1 MSNKFIKILSIFI
14 ILSVLCTLFACND
27 SDIIESITQG
37 DSDIVTELEEPTQGD
52 SFEESVENSESDES
66 EGSSAED
73 STSSETLESDTT
85 ESDASESDVNTN
97 VETESANETTDETS
111 SEDSESVSAN
121 TTETESIF
129 ESESITVTET
139 EPVVESES
147 EPESESDI
155 VTGGNGTTELE
166 TTDETEPEIVGTGE
180 LVLSIFADF
189 HYEQDVYRSTIAD
202 FNAILD
208 RAHANGANVVLQM
221 GDLCNDFVGSP
232 EFLNAYLNNKYN
244 MPVYGVYGNHDLQTA
259 GNSMDIVTP
268 QLTNREVKWGTEDGK
283 IGDGYIG
290 YYYTDVN
297 GFRIIAVDSNY
308 YYDTNAS
315 EWKHNPDGSYR
326 IPSGGSCEAALGP
339 VQLAWLEKVVLDAA
353 EKDLPCIV
361 MAHHT
366 FNGTWSGKSYDWQA
380 VQEIY
385 RKANNINPGTV
396 ILSMNG
402 HNHTNRQAVVEG
414 VVYLDVNIVYNG
426 IVLEDINQ
434 PNERYT
440 TETFKFIRYDEDGN
454 PVGEETDRLIS
465 ELAMAPYVYFFEDP
479 LSAIITVTDDGKVKV
494 EGMNTEW
501 LNGIVPENTFSYKV
515 PEISSF
521 EYDPTSSDVKNGVE
535 VLYPAHS
542 IGNNCEYVKTI
553 GGFEVMNENGVE
565 FVRIYGGNSQFS
577 YNKLDIYSNDGTAV
591 SGQYLIFKY
600 RIPSDK
606 ALNQSTLYMYAGTV
620 NKTATGEQENIAI
633 KVSEDGEWH
642 IAVVDLASLVG
653 NASGSLF
660 NPADDGKYYAKY
672 IQMRPVT
679 EYNAGYKPGTLE
691 DYMDIAYFA
700 ICDDLAELKTIIDP
714 DADPIYDKY
723 TSKTDYTQLKSAD
736 NSCAVCGVVEV
747 TEGEKYIYKCISC
760 NTVYS
765 EKSVPADINKYYSA
779 SAVNTEV
786 KTWWKVS
793 YKGLYIDEDTGV
805 AYTAYKGADTT
816 GQMIYTRYPYEAGGK
831 YMGPD
836 KSYSVG
842 KSNYL
847 ALKLRVSNPQQS
859 LNVYIGSLAA
869 NTVNTE
875 DATGNSG
882 VASIVI
888 PLKEFEAETWV
899 TYVID
904 LNEVVEGSWK
914 ADDDGNYTVQT
925 LYLHLEGFASTT
937 ELDVA
942 YIAFCEG
949 DEELNALVEND
960 VSRKAFISSASG
972 SFEK

>member
-1 MSNKFIKILSIFI
+1 MKKNVFRKVVLFVLAVAMSVSI
-14 ILSVLCTLFACND
+14 FACNNGD
-27 SDIIESITQG
+27 GETTTDI
-37 DSDIVTELEEPTQGD
+37 P
-52 SFEESVENSESDES
+52 ESVEETTLEETDTSNIFDTNSEENSTLAETT
-66 EGSSAED
+66 ENSAVEN
-73 STSSETLESDTT
+73 STQTHEDTT
-85 ESDASESDVNTN
+85 EEK
-97 VETESANETTDETS
+97 TEETT
-111 SEDSESVSAN
+111 SEITTVTTEQ
-121 TTETESIF
+121 TTET
-129 ESESITVTET
+129 
-139 EPVVESES
+139 VEQ
-147 EPESESDI
+147 
-155 VTGGNGTTELE
+155 TTEEL
-166 TTDETEPEIVGTGE
+166 TTGSGE
-180 LVLSIFADF
+180 LVISVFADF
-189 HYEQDVYRSTIAD
+189 HYEQDVYRSTLAD

-208 RAHANGANVVLQM
+208 KAQANGADIVLQM
-221 GDLCNDFVGSP
+221 GDLCNDFAGSP

-268 QLTNREVKWGTEDGK
+268 QLTNRKVKWGTEDGN

-308 YYDTNAS
+308 YYDSSSS
-315 EWKHNPDGSYR
+315 EWKHNPDGSYM

-366 FNGTWSGKSYDWQA
+366 FNGTWSGRSYDWQA

-454 PVGEETDRLIS
+454 PVSEETDRLIS
-465 ELAMAPYVYFFEDP
+465 ELAMAPYVYFYKDP
-479 LSAIITVTDDGKVKV
+479 LSTIITVTDDGKVKV
-494 EGMNTEW
+494 EGMESEW

-535 VLYPAHS
+535 VLYPAYS

-620 NKTATGEQENIAI
+620 NNTATGEQENIAI

-714 DADPIYDKY
+714 DTDPIYDKY

-747 TEGEKYIYKCISC
+747 TEGEKYIYKCTSC

-793 YKGLYIDEDTGV
+793 YEGLYIDEDTGV

-816 GQMIYTRYPYEAGGK
+816 GQMIYTRYPYEASGK

-836 KSYSVG
+836 KSYGVG

-847 ALKLRVSNPQQS
+847 VLKVRVSDPQQS
-859 LNVYIGSLAA
+859 LNVYVGSLAA
-869 NTVNTE
+869 NTVNTSE
-875 DATGNSG
+875 ATGSSG
-882 VASIVI
+882 VSSVVI
-888 PLKEFEAETWV
+888 PLNGFEAETWV

-904 LNEVVEGSWK
+904 LNEVIEDSWK

-925 LYLHLEGFASTT
+925 LYLHLEEFASTT

-949 DEELNALVEND
+949 DEQLNALIAND
-960 VSRKAFISSASG
+960 VSQKAFISSTSG
-972 SFEK
+972 SFGK